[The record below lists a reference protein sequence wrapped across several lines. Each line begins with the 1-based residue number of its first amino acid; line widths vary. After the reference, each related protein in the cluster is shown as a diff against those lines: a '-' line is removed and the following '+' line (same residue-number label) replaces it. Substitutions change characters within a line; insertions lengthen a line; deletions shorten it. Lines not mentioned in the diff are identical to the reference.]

1 MMDRQHLSAAHHFK
15 KIKKLLMAEKDV
27 YSSGKVYTRSDDV
40 FQEKTDK
47 QVIKSR

>member
-15 KIKKLLMAEKDV
+15 KVKKWLMAEKEV
-27 YSSGKVYTRSDDV
+27 FSPGKIHTRSDDV

-47 QVIKSR
+47 QAIRTR